1 MTEAQEKNAAR
12 SETKSPSSGNKQ
24 SEHRA
29 SNKLRKKKA
38 HRRNLRR
45 SNTNG

>member
-1 MTEAQEKNAAR
+1 MTEVQEKNAAR
-12 SETKSPSSGNKQ
+12 SETKSPGSGNKH
-24 SEHRA
+24 SENRV

-38 HRRNLRR
+38 HKRNLRR